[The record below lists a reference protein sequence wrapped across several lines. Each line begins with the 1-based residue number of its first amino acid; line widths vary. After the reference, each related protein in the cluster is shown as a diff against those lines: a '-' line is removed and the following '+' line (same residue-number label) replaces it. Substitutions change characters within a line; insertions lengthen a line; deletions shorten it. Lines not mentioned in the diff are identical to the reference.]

1 MNSSQAFVAEL
12 KRYSSANVFNP
23 YQDVCDAHDKKTAN
37 IIRARNLKRALDA
50 FASMPVDALW
60 IGRDLGYRGGRRT
73 GLALVDED
81 HLDMA
86 SKRWQVRLEKAT
98 KGPVVRER
106 TAAKVWQLLRQIRE
120 PVFMWNI
127 FPFHPHLAGQPLSNR
142 SHTAQ
147 ERDAGLVFLQAL
159 VELLEPQK
167 LVAIGNDA
175 FNCAE
180 RIFSDR
186 TIYKIRHPSYGGE
199 KIFAE
204 QIAQLYEINGR

>member
-1 MNSSQAFVAEL
+1 MNSSRSFINEL
-12 KRYSSANVFNP
+12 KNYRGENVFNP
-23 YQDVCDAHDKKTAN
+23 YRDVCEAHDKKNAHL
-37 IIRARNLKRALDA
+37 IRARNLKRALDA
-50 FASMPVDALW
+50 YAGQPVDALW

-81 HLDMA
+81 HLDTA
-86 SKRWQVRLEKAT
+86 SKRWQVKLGKAT

-106 TAAKVWQLLRQIRE
+106 TAAKVWQMLRKMDAS
-120 PVFMWNI
+120 VFMWNV

-147 ERDAGLVFLQAL
+147 ERDAGLMFLRAL

-167 LVAIGNDA
+167 LIAIGSDA

-204 QIAQLYEINGR
+204 QIAKLYKINGR